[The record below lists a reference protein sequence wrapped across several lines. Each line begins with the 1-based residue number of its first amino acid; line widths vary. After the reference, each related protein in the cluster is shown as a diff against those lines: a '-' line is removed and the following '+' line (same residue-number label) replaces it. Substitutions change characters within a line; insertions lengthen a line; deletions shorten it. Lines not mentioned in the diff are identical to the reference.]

1 MAYQTSAMKSIMT
14 VYATVPRVTK
24 KFELKAVAITL
35 YSLNSKNILALNY
48 ILTYLK
54 NSLKKE

>member
-1 MAYQTSAMKSIMT
+1 MKSIMT
-14 VYATVPRVTK
+14 VYATVPWVTK

-35 YSLNSKNILALNY
+35 YSLNSTNILALNY
-48 ILTYLK
+48 ILAYLK

>member
-14 VYATVPRVTK
+14 VYVAVPWVTN

-35 YSLNSKNILALNY
+35 YSLNSKNILPLNY
-48 ILTYLK
+48 ILAYLK

>member
-14 VYATVPRVTK
+14 VYATVPWVTK